1 MFLLSNK
8 GGAALRGADRGS
20 GGGRAVVPPPAEE
33 AARGDQEAA
42 RGDEHERAGPD
53 ARLPGKRNF
62 LRIEINCTIYFQYA
76 ENRSE

>member
-1 MFLLSNK
+1 MFLLPNK

-53 ARLPGKRNF
+53 ARLPGK
-62 LRIEINCTIYFQYA
+62 QY
-76 ENRSE
+76 